1 MLTGRGDFAAVYG
14 LPIRQKVELPG
25 RMVYNRSIPYGA
37 EAILEKRRRT
47 TDEPNI

>member
-37 EAILEKRRRT
+37 ESHPREKEENNR
-47 TDEPNI
+47 